1 VAFTRTSAIYY
12 ISIALGLFVTV
23 ALDYSFWCALQ
34 AEPEFPWKAFP
45 LTLFFLSAYNLVF
58 TIGFIIWLIG
68 TTIFFL
74 EITGYTITRLGLS
87 KNNMGIKKWTIKDL
101 SVITVSACGV
111 VLAVST
117 RALIGESPLA
127 LALKYLIVTL
137 IGMFL
142 EFPELLEQEL
152 EVCWLMFL

>member
-1 VAFTRTSAIYY
+1 
-12 ISIALGLFVTV
+12 
-23 ALDYSFWCALQ
+23 
-34 AEPEFPWKAFP
+34 
-45 LTLFFLSAYNLVF
+45 
-58 TIGFIIWLIG
+58 
-68 TTIFFL
+68 
-74 EITGYTITRLGLS
+74 
-87 KNNMGIKKWTIKDL
+87 MGIKKWTIKDL